1 MRPGEVELMASSTVR
16 ISVHTKEKLKKL
28 AAETGRKM
36 QTVLDEAI
44 ELYRR
49 QRFLEEANA
58 AFAALRADREGWRA
72 EQEERAAWDATITD
86 GLED

>member
-1 MRPGEVELMASSTVR
+1 MASSTVR
-16 ISVHTKEKLKKL
+16 ISAQAKEKLKKL

-58 AFAALRADREGWRA
+58 AFAALRADREGWAA
-72 EQEERAAWDATITD
+72 EQAERAAWDATIAD
-86 GLED
+86 GLDD